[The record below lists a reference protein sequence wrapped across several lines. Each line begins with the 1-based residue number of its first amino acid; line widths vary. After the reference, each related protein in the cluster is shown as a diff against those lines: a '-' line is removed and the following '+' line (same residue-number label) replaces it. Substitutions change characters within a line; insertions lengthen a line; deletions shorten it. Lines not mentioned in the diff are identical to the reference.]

1 MVDLMWTPNNLAQH
15 KREPRK
21 NLEMR
26 QKSIGA
32 PKRRRLSP
40 PENETAAV
48 TKKFYQNASNWDL
61 EANYAERSR
70 KKKGKDKKNDKLP
83 IKTSEG
89 IVEHA
94 EEADGPSEDEV
105 EDEQG
110 EAGADAAA
118 EQEKDPE
125 EEEEPEDVRPLKVQ
139 VLEAKEDLARMAG
152 SISEDPEENIGQ
164 LKGLAKIASSR
175 VPTIKKLA
183 MATQLAVFKDI
194 IPGYRIRALSD
205 EDMKAKLS
213 KDVKRLRIFEQ
224 TLVSC
229 YREYVRGL
237 ARAIKSA
244 SNNRTEE
251 KASIASTAMI
261 CLCTLLEA
269 VPHFNFRND
278 LLNTL
283 VLKLSSRSV
292 DKDFHRART
301 AMETLF
307 TNDEDGNASLEAVS
321 LLTKMFKSKD
331 YNIHSSVL
339 NTFLSLR
346 LLSEYSYR
354 ASMNRIDKEDPDAPP
369 PPKVK
374 KSKREFR
381 TKRERKRLR
390 ETKVIEKEM
399 VEADA
404 AVSHEEREKNQS
416 EMLKLVFVAYFRILK
431 KRTPHLM
438 GAVLEGLARYAHLI
452 NQDFFGDILESLR
465 DLISWEVDED
475 EETEEVG
482 NRRDKSRE
490 TLLCTV
496 TAFALLQGQD
506 TFKAANGLHLDL
518 SFFTQRL
525 YNEVLPLSLDGSI
538 EVAAKITTAEEY
550 GTVKQQDADPK
561 KKEKINVQ
569 TPSLLMLRAL
579 QALLLPPQNARSVP
593 PTLLAAFTKRLM
605 TSALHLPEK
614 STLAVLALV
623 KQVLKVQGGKI
634 SGLWYSEERKGDG
647 VFDMEREEPTSS
659 NPFAGNVWEGELLK
673 LHWSEKVK
681 EAAKDIEREV
691 VSRRK

>member
-1 MVDLMWTPNNLAQH
+1 MSRLP
-15 KREPRK
+15 
-21 NLEMR
+21 
-26 QKSIGA
+26 A

-40 PENETAAV
+40 PGNDAETV

-61 EANYAERSR
+61 EATYAERTR
-70 KKKGKDKKNDKLP
+70 KKKNKDKKTDKLP

-89 IVEHA
+89 RIAQVQK
-94 EEADGPSEDEV
+94 EEESSEDEIEEQNAQV
-105 EDEQG
+105 EANRNISNG
-110 EAGADAAA
+110 
-118 EQEKDPE
+118 QEPE
-125 EEEEPEDVRPLKVQ
+125 EVEEPEDTRPLKVQ
-139 VLEAKEDLARMAG
+139 ILEAQEDLARIAG
-152 SISEDPEENIGQ
+152 MISEDPEENIGQ
-164 LKGLAKIASSR
+164 LKSLAKIAWSR

-183 MATQLAVFKDI
+183 MATQLAVYKDI

-205 EDMKAKLS
+205 DDMKAKLS
-213 KDVKRLRIFEQ
+213 KDVKKLRIFEQ

-229 YREYVRGL
+229 YREYVHGL
-237 ARAIKSA
+237 AKTIKLAAESR
-244 SNNRTEE
+244 SED
-251 KASIASTAMI
+251 KVSIASTAMA
-261 CLCTLLEA
+261 CVCTLLDS

-278 LLNTL
+278 LLNVL
-283 VLKLSSRSV
+283 VTKLSSRSV
-292 DKDFHRART
+292 DKDFHRARQ

-307 TNDEDGNASLEAVS
+307 EHEEDGNASLEAVT

-354 ASMNRIDKEDPDAPP
+354 ASTNRIDKEDPDAAP

-381 TKRERKRLR
+381 TKRERKLMR
-390 ETKVIEKEM
+390 EKKVIEKEM

-431 KRTPHLM
+431 QRTPHLM

-465 DLISWEVDED
+465 DLIARQVEEE
-475 EETEEVG
+475 EETEETG

-490 TLLCTV
+490 ALLCIV

-506 TFKAANGLHLDL
+506 TYKAASGLSLDL
-518 SFFTQRL
+518 SYFTQRL
-525 YNEVLPLSLDGSI
+525 YNEVIPLSLDGGI
-538 EVAAKITTAEEY
+538 EAAAKTSTSEELKLAAKETD
-550 GTVKQQDADPK
+550 GEK
-561 KKEKINVQ
+561 KKKINVQ
-569 TPSLLMLRAL
+569 TPSLLMLRSL
-579 QALLLPPQNARSVP
+579 QALLLPPHNARSVP

-605 TSALHLPEK
+605 TSVLHLPEK
-614 STLAVLALV
+614 SALAVLALV
-623 KQVLKVQGGKI
+623 KQILKVQGNKI
-634 SGLWYSEERKGDG
+634 SGLWYTEERKGDG

-673 LHWSEKVK
+673 YHWSEKVK

-691 VSRRK
+691 ISRRK